1 MSAKEALKVLVDK
14 MNQKPEHLEGQKD
27 RVIQAELSDSGVIQL
42 VLQDKQAKILESDF
56 LEPDVTLILSDKNF
70 IKLLNDDL
78 NAMMAFM
85 TGSLKIQGNTGLAL
99 KLQELIK
106 KYQE

>member
-1 MSAKEALKVLVDK
+1 MSAKEALKVLVEK
-14 MNQKPEHLEGQKD
+14 MNQKPEHLEGQKQ
-27 RVIQAELSDSGVIQL
+27 RVIQAELSESGVVQL
-42 VLQDKQAKILESDF
+42 VLKDGQATIVEIDF
-56 LEPDVTLILSDKNF
+56 LQPDVTLILSDKNF

>member
-14 MNQKPEHLEGQKD
+14 MNQKPEYLMGQKD
-27 RVIQAELSDSGVIQL
+27 RVIQAELSDSGIVQL
-42 VLQDKQAKILESDF
+42 VLQDKQAKMLESDF